1 MSERLDGDRITVT
14 GYSGGSHFPRTQA
27 EILSRF
33 EADGRASPFEI
44 DGAVYGRDVR
54 LRGPGTLRGPLL
66 GRGDVRLDN
75 DGALPQRL
83 LGGLHATGH
92 VGCADHP
99 RALAHSAIGGLGRAA
114 YVVRGDVIGE
124 SVALDNAL
132 VLGNVRGRQV
142 RLARC
147 VVVGQVLAG
156 EQAEFAAST
165 VLSYEAP
172 RVRLLGPCCLIFGAG
187 VSEDVPE
194 EGAWHDGTE
203 SWPAQLAVL
212 PLLRAQG
219 YEALALRPWEPP
231 QGHGWRVWP
240 SDFLRV
246 TARRDVTRLRNG
258 QACQEVETFTR
269 HVLSLGGRILN
280 FRDAERFLDHFVWL
294 FRAAFEFEHYHPD
307 RRRAMQA
314 RWREVCTADELKLL
328 ELTLGDASATGIAA

>member
-27 EILSRF
+27 EILTRF
-33 EADGRASPFEI
+33 EADGRECPFEI

-75 DGALPQRL
+75 DSPLPQRL
-83 LGGLHATGH
+83 LAGLHATGH
-92 VGCADHP
+92 VACADHP
-99 RALAHSAIGGLGRAA
+99 RALAHSAIGGLVHTA

-132 VLGNVRGRQV
+132 VLGNVRARHV
-142 RLARC
+142 RLTRC

-156 EQAEFAAST
+156 EQAELAAST

-172 RVRLLGPCCLIFGAG
+172 RVRLLGPCCLVFGAG
-187 VSEDVPE
+187 VSEDAPAE
-194 EGAWHDGTE
+194 QAWNDGVE
-203 SWPAQLAVL
+203 SWPSQLALL

-219 YEALALRPWEPP
+219 YEALTLRPWEAPP
-231 QGHGWRVWP
+231 GHAWRVWP

-246 TARRDVTRLRNG
+246 TAKRDVTRLRNG

-294 FRAAFEFEHYHPD
+294 FRTAFEFEHYRPE

-314 RWREVCTADELKLL
+314 RWREACTADELQLL
-328 ELTLGDASATGIAA
+328 ELTLGNAAATSVAA